1 MAALFRLCLI
11 LVLLGAVQVLGARR
25 GQSHRHMSRLHS
37 YFKRQH
43 GELFASEVKDL
54 YKIKGLRHKDLFLF
68 LLSVVI
74 CGRIP
79 GSGTCVKYTE
89 PCPPFSDEECR
100 DHLCPFGSGKRCCC
114 PGAG

>member
-43 GELFASEVKDL
+43 GELFVFNQLKS
-54 YKIKGLRHKDLFLF
+54 KICIRLRVRLQGRVHTFVSSRPS
-68 LLSVVI
+68 SVA
-74 CGRIP
+74 
-79 GSGTCVKYTE
+79 
-89 PCPPFSDEECR
+89 
-100 DHLCPFGSGKRCCC
+100 RCLV
-114 PGAG
+114 AEYV

>member
-43 GELFASEVKDL
+43 GELFVFNQVKS
-54 YKIKGLRHKDLFLF
+54 KICIRLRVRLQ
-68 LLSVVI
+68 
-74 CGRIP
+74 GRVHTFV
-79 GSGTCVKYTE
+79 S
-89 PCPPFSDEECR
+89 SR
-100 DHLCPFGSGKRCCC
+100 HLWLV
-114 PGAG
+114 AW

>member
-43 GELFASEVKDL
+43 
-54 YKIKGLRHKDLFLF
+54 
-68 LLSVVI
+68 VVI

-114 PGAG
+114 PGAGK